1 MFRRVFFTQWY
12 WARLGLLPV
21 TVAAFTIPVLSVQSF
36 SDASATSWQLRFL
49 LSQESTWSSAYPLM
63 AASLGLLLGLTAWSA
78 DHRAGHVYALS
89 LPVERWRFTLFRAVA
104 GLVLLILPVAALW
117 LGSLVAGAAAQ
128 VPVELNVY
136 PHSLAARFLLASLL
150 AFAVF
155 FAVASGTARTAGA
168 ILLVVVG
175 VGLLELF
182 SGLFGLGIDVI
193 GPVLDSMREW
203 PGPLEV
209 FGGRWVLIDY

>member
-1 MFRRVFFTQWY
+1 MDGATVKRTLTSSSPSVVYTSAQQNTDF
-12 WARLGLLPV
+12 GMDV
-21 TVAAFTIPVLSVQSF
+21 TT
-36 SDASATSWQLRFL
+36 
-49 LSQESTWSSAYPLM
+49 
-63 AASLGLLLGLTAWSA
+63 
-78 DHRAGHVYALS
+78 
-89 LPVERWRFTLFRAVA
+89 
-104 GLVLLILPVAALW
+104 
-117 LGSLVAGAAAQ
+117 
-128 VPVELNVY
+128 VELNVY